1 MTVAYDES
9 PTGAASCLE
18 VGGKARRLLGGAG
31 DVTWLTRVG
40 EFCHGD
46 SVTA

>member
-1 MTVAYDES
+1 MTVAYDQS
-9 PTGAASCLE
+9 TGAASC
-18 VGGKARRLLGGAG
+18 VKGGGEARRLLGGAG
-31 DVTWLTRVG
+31 DVILLTRAG

>member
-1 MTVAYDES
+1 MTVAYEQS
-9 PTGAASCLE
+9 PRGAPLAWRE
-18 VGGKARRLLGGAG
+18 AKARRLLGGAG